1 MAGGWYT
8 SAVSKAF
15 TGTLGDITAASAVK
29 VMLLTSS
36 YTFNVDHDF
45 RSELTNEVSVTGYT
59 AGGSV
64 AAVTA
69 TADDTNNRTD
79 IVFGTANITWTVTGT
94 LTARYAVYYRA
105 RGGAASADELLFIN
119 GFGSDVTATNDVFTL
134 PPSTFRF
141 SNTSTP

>member
-29 VMLLTSS
+29 VMLLTSA

-45 RSELTNEVSVTGYT
+45 RSDLTNEVAVTGYT

-64 AAVTA
+64 CPVTV

-79 IVFGTANITWTVTGT
+79 IVFGTSDITWTITGT

-105 RGGAASADELLFIN
+105 RGGAATADELLFIN
-119 GFGSDVTATNDVFTL
+119 GFGSDVTTTNTL
-134 PPSTFRF
+134 TLQPSTFRF
-141 SNTSTP
+141 PNSSTP